1 MSSVLQPRGRHSIE
15 RRARR
20 THDDEPVSIRHISN
34 LFCGVLLSFFAPQ
47 LFRSKLNRD
56 SPVEFQTGVNI
67 RAFSAFLQ
75 DRCEMRTATD
85 TSYSQNGGE
94 LLAISGSSGWRISD
108 LHCYGPISPA

>member
-1 MSSVLQPRGRHSIE
+1 L
-15 RRARR
+15 
-20 THDDEPVSIRHISN
+20 
-34 LFCGVLLSFFAPQ
+34 LLSCFDQSF
-47 LFRSKLNRD
+47 NRD

-85 TSYSQNGGE
+85 TSCSQNGGE
-94 LLAISGSSGWRISD
+94 LLPISGSSGWRISG